1 MHDSSSVGAAAS
13 NGFDWRSRRMLNGV
27 GFLICLGGL
36 GFALYVQYGI
46 GLEPCPLC
54 IFQRLALLAL
64 GLVFLV
70 AALHDP
76 RGWGAKVYGV
86 LLGLTAT
93 VGASVAIR
101 HVWLQNLP
109 PEEVPL
115 CGPGLDYMLETLPL
129 AEAIREVLSG
139 SGECAEIDWTLL
151 GLSMPWWTLLLFL
164 GLGVLGE
171 LGNWR
176 IRR

>member
-1 MHDSSSVGAAAS
+1 MHDLPRVGAGAS
-13 NGFDWRSRRMLNGV
+13 NEFWRSRRALNGG
-27 GFLICLGGL
+27 GFLVCLGGL
-36 GFALYVQYGI
+36 GFAYYAQYGI

-54 IFQRLALLAL
+54 IFQRLALFAL
-64 GLVFLV
+64 GLVFLA

-76 RGWGAKVYGV
+76 RGWGAKLYGV
-86 LLGLTAT
+86 LLGLTAA
-93 VGASVAIR
+93 VGVGVAIR
-101 HVWLQNLP
+101 HAWLQSLP

-164 GLGVLGE
+164 GLGVLGV

-176 IRR
+176 LRR